1 MTESPVLAVQ
11 DLYKAFVSRASF
23 NPLDH
28 TIVPAVDG
36 ISFTIA
42 KGETVAFVGESGC
55 GKSTLARL
63 VLHLYQPDKGKIMLL
78 GTEVQGLSERAFRPH
93 RRHVQM
99 VFQNPLLSFDPMQ
112 SIGGSIRE
120 TMRLRSSKD
129 DADPEL
135 ANLLIEVGLSP
146 KFANLRPR
154 NVSGGELQRAGIARA
169 LAAYPDLVVL
179 DEPTSALDMSIQ
191 GQVLSLLRDLQTKR
205 GLSYLLA
212 SHDLRMVRMV
222 ANRVVVMYLGQIVE
236 EAPAVDLFREPRHPY
251 TLALTNANRLG
262 RRGSARSDGLVRLR
276 GSLRYPAK
284 EYKGCRL
291 VGRCP
296 FAEERCKEPQELI
309 EIAPG
314 HRSRCWKSATGE
326 LPTGVALEELSSP

>member
-1 MTESPVLAVQ
+1 MTNAPVLAVQ
-11 DLYKAFVSRASF
+11 DLHKAFVSRASF

-28 TIVPAVDG
+28 TVVPAVDG

-63 VLHLYQPDKGKIMLL
+63 VLHLYRPDKGKIRLL
-78 GTEVQGLSERAFRPH
+78 GTEVQGMSERSFRPH

-99 VFQNPLLSFDPMQ
+99 VFQNTLLSFDPMQ
-112 SIGGSIRE
+112 TIGGSIRE
-120 TMRLRSSKD
+120 SMRLRPSSGD
-129 DADPEL
+129 TGQEL
-135 ANLLIEVGLSP
+135 AGLLVEVGLSP
-146 KFANLRPR
+146 KFANLKPR

-169 LAAYPDLVVL
+169 IAAYPDLVVL

-191 GQVLSLLRDLQTKR
+191 GQVLSLLAELQAKR

-236 EAPAVDLFREPRHPY
+236 EAPAAEIFREPRHPY

-262 RRGSARSDGLVRLR
+262 RHGSTRSDDLVRLR

-284 EYKGCRL
+284 DYKGCRL

-296 FAEERCKEPQELI
+296 FSVERCTQPQELL

-314 HRSRCWKSATGE
+314 HYSRCWRSATGE
-326 LPTGVALEELSSP
+326 LVTADAVEEPTSA

>member
-1 MTESPVLAVQ
+1 MTNSPVLAVR
-11 DLYKAFVSRASF
+11 DLHKAFVSRASF

-28 TIVPAVDG
+28 TFVPAVDG
-36 ISFTIA
+36 VSFTIA

-63 VLHLYQPDKGKIMLL
+63 VLHLYRPDKGKITLM

-112 SIGGSIRE
+112 TIGGSIRE
-120 TMRLRSSKD
+120 AMRLRPSIPD
-129 DADPEL
+129 TGAEL

-169 LAAYPDLVVL
+169 IAAYPELVVL

-191 GQVLSLLRDLQTKR
+191 GQVLSLMRELQAKR

-212 SHDLRMVRMV
+212 THDLRMVRMV

-236 EAPAVDLFREPRHPY
+236 EGPADELFRQPRHPY

-262 RRGSARSDGLVRLR
+262 RHRSSRADDVIRLR
-276 GSLRYPAK
+276 GSLRYPPK
-284 EYKGCRL
+284 DYRGCRL

-296 FAEERCKEPQELI
+296 LAVDRCTEPQELL
-309 EIAPG
+309 EVGPQ
-314 HRSRCWKSATGE
+314 HHSRCWRSATGE
-326 LPTGVALEELSSP
+326 LVTSRTEAE